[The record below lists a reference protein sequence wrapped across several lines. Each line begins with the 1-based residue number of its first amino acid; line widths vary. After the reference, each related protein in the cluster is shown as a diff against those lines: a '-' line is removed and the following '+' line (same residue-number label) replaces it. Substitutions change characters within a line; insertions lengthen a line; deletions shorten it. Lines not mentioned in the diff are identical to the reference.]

1 MKVPALKRS
10 DSGINPLTTPKHGFI
25 KLLSEVTR
33 LKSVIFLVS
42 PITGHGLIKQIQL
55 TIIDVLA
62 KKVDM
67 EHFISALSYTLN
79 LFARCSYQ

>member
-1 MKVPALKRS
+1 MPTLKRS
-10 DSGINPLTTPKHGFI
+10 DSSINLLATRKPGSI

-42 PITGHGLIKQIQL
+42 PITGHGLMKQIQL

-67 EHFISALSYTLN
+67 EHFISAVSYTLK

>member
-1 MKVPALKRS
+1 MPALKRS
-10 DSGINPLTTPKHGFI
+10 DSGINPLPTRKHGFI

-42 PITGHGLIKQIQL
+42 PITGYSLIKQIQL
-55 TIIDVLA
+55 TVIDVLA

-67 EHFISALSYTLN
+67 EHFLLALSYTLN